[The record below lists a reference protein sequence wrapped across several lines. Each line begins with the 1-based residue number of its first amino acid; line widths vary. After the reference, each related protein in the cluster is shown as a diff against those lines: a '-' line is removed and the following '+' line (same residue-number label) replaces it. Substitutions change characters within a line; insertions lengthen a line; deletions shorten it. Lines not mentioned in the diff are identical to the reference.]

1 MTQYITYVRDD
12 KEKSVRNDVKEN
24 VGMTQYI
31 TFIWDDIFLV
41 IPRIFLLFFVIPRN
55 DSDEESYSNKR

>member
-1 MTQYITYVRDD
+1 MTI
-12 KEKSVRNDVKEN
+12 EKDVRNDVKEN

-41 IPRIFLLFFVIPRN
+41 IPRIFLLFFVISRN